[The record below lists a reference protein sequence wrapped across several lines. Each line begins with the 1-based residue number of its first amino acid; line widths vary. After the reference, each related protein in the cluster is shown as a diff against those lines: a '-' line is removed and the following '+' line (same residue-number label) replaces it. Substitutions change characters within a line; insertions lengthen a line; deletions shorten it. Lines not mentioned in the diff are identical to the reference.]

1 MPRRQFVSDLQ
12 NIRPN
17 SLPHGIHS
25 LEQGEDDGQFTFIFS
40 GDPSAPLPQPVTVTA
55 LITDLAEYPKS
66 HEYMLF
72 SDDNAPPYIGT
83 ALQDVRST
91 ARKPVME
98 LIGIVSA
105 ALTKAAPDKDGDTE
119 MEDSQGLDEEESLGE
134 EEEEEDDDQDDIY
147 DSDHEAF
154 GGSTGVGTSAHQTT
168 SSSAKVAASSRAFRT
183 RIRSDLITAKHAG
196 LKVGQVGHLME
207 GLNCFVSISIRMS
220 KLGISHEAMQA
231 WQVRPEEYLVL
242 VIQYPNGYKTS
253 EELQALDTLRL
264 APNFGFRVCAS
275 KHYKPTLQEAI
286 QAFTVVSKA
295 DSRDNVSSPAT
306 TNAIPQSEDVSNDAG
321 LRETFISKPLNS
333 LLQERLVPILRSRA
347 IGMTWR
353 GAEGWYVESA
363 SRGPSNADGIPD
375 AFFEPEPLNEAL
387 PDIVNADHHAFGLG
401 KKSLEKSFPL
411 LAMQF
416 LLRHFVRCTDFC
428 LVCHRPLESEVEAI
442 KPYVCDQP
450 LCLYQYMTLGFGPSI
465 EHEILS
471 QPYVVDL
478 LISFCYVST
487 ATRKLKDF
495 PDGLALMVPPINPS
509 GTDIP
514 DQLHGPLY
522 RRADI
527 AKNSSEANKA
537 SCSNCSTYE
546 VGLDPD
552 KLEMIF
558 HDKPERCPVRRG
570 SWIVFKASE
579 FRHGE
584 MHCRVADVT
593 YYPTIKIDTPIT
605 MTNRKTGD
613 NEGLADITWN
623 SPNISGASAK
633 TITPAATPKWINA
646 TFQVYEQDFED
657 LTKHAKCI
665 AICRLLDT
673 LPNVKCM
680 QEYLSRNR
688 PNDLKSWVDRIS
700 PAALSLLRWIIAS
713 NRACIMQVDG
723 DTAAQDADRVSGM
736 NGYMQFRFAMGAP
749 DKEQRFL
756 TAIRDTK
763 KRLGLQYPTI
773 FAWHGS
779 PLYNWHMIIREGLH
793 YKNADHGR
801 AYGDGV
807 YHAKDAGTSITYC
820 GIQYYSPGGI
830 ATSSAWPQ
838 SLLRVNS
845 ALAMNEIANAP
856 AEFQSSNPYYVVQNL
871 DWIQTRYL
879 FVQCNPV
886 DDDLRGRLESDSSP
900 KKTHPQDPSR
910 TPTGTNRNR
919 VEIPARA
926 VKAVGSTKISGS
938 KGRGVRRRESGQ
950 SPLKRLKG
958 NGGFADPIAVDE
970 TDDSPSDTTDPD
982 DVEMLLDEPESEPE
996 SDEANAVTSNKKS
1009 PVSGTGDTD
1018 FLPGALDYGTLPLM
1032 PVPEYA
1038 VSGTTKRLLKELQHL
1053 QKVQQSSTLADLG
1066 WYIDVD
1072 KIDNVYQ
1079 WIVELHS
1086 FQRLNPKL
1094 PIVTQMKNKSM
1105 KSIVLEIRFN
1115 KDFPYTPPYVRV
1127 VRPRFLTFAQGGGG
1141 HIVMGGAMCMELLTN
1156 TGWSSVSSM
1165 ESVLM
1170 QVRLAIALSEPP
1182 AKLDVKAHGDYGT
1195 GEAADGY
1202 VRACATHGWTVPA
1215 GFKEMA
1221 YGMGR
1226 KRDY

>member
-1 MPRRQFVSDLQ
+1 MPRRQFVNDLQ
-12 NIRPN
+12 SVALH
-17 SLPHGIHS
+17 SLPPGIHN
-25 LEQGEDDGQFTFIFS
+25 LEQGEDDGQFTFTFS
-40 GDPSAPLPQPVTVTA
+40 GDSSAPLPQPVTVTA
-55 LITDLAEYPKS
+55 LITDLDEYPKC

-72 SDDNAPPYIGT
+72 SDDNAPLYIGT
-83 ALQDVRST
+83 ALQDVRGT
-91 ARKPVME
+91 ARKSLIE

-105 ALTKAAPDKDGDTE
+105 VLTKATPDKDGDTE
-119 MEDSQGLDEEESLGE
+119 MEDSQGIEDVESPD
-134 EEEEEDDDQDDIY
+134 EEDDDQDDIY

-154 GGSTGVGTSAHQTT
+154 GGSTGIATSAYQTNP
-168 SSSAKVAASSRAFRT
+168 SSARVTAPSRAFRA
-183 RIRSDLITAKHAG
+183 RIRSDLITAKRAG
-196 LKVGQVGHLME
+196 FKVGQVGHLME

-231 WQVRPEEYLVL
+231 WQMSPEEYVVL
-242 VIQYPNGYKTS
+242 IIQYPNGYKTS
-253 EELQALDTLRL
+253 EELQALDSLRL
-264 APNFGFRVCAS
+264 APNLGFRVCAS
-275 KHYKPTLQEAI
+275 KHYKPSLQEAI
-286 QAFTVVSKA
+286 QAFTVVTKA
-295 DSRDNVSSPAT
+295 ETRDNAAT
-306 TNAIPQSEDVSNDAG
+306 TNAIPQSEDAPNSGG

-353 GAEGWYVESA
+353 GAEEWYVESA

-375 AFFEPEPLNEAL
+375 AFFEPQPLSDAL
-387 PDIVNADHHAFGLG
+387 PEIVNADHYASRLKTSF
-401 KKSLEKSFPL
+401 EKSFPL

-428 LVCHRPLESEVEAI
+428 LVCHRPLETEVEAI

-487 ATRKLKDF
+487 AMRKLKDF
-495 PDGLALMVPPINPS
+495 PDGLALMVPPINPL
-509 GTDIP
+509 GTPSDVDTP
-514 DQLHGPLY
+514 DQPYAPLY
-522 RRADI
+522 RRAETS
-527 AKNSSEANKA
+527 KNSSEANKK
-537 SCSNCSTYE
+537 SGSNCLTYE

-558 HDKPERCPVRRG
+558 HDKPGRCPVRRG

-579 FRHGE
+579 FRYGE

-593 YYPTIKIDTPIT
+593 YYPTIKIDTPIS
-605 MTNRKTGD
+605 MTSKKTGD
-613 NEGLADITWN
+613 NEALNDIAWDKPKT
-623 SPNISGASAK
+623 SGALAK

-688 PNDLKSWVDRIS
+688 LNDLKSWVDRIS

-713 NRACIMQVDG
+713 NRACIMQVDRDAATQ
-723 DTAAQDADRVSGM
+723 DTDRVSGM
-736 NGYMQFRFAMGAP
+736 KGYMQFRFAMGAP

-756 TAIRDTK
+756 TAIRSTK
-763 KRLGLQYPTI
+763 ERLGLQYPTI

-779 PLYNWHMIIREGLH
+779 PLHNWHMIIREGLH

-807 YHAKDAGTSITYC
+807 YHAKDATTSISYS
-820 GIQYYSPGGI
+820 GMQYYSPGGT

-838 SLLRVNS
+838 SLLRINS

-879 FVQCNPV
+879 FVQCSPV
-886 DDDLRGRLESDSSP
+886 DDALRSRLESDSAP
-900 KKTHPQDPSR
+900 KQIHPQDPSR

-919 VEIPARA
+919 VEIPSKSA
-926 VKAVGSTKISGS
+926 KAVGSTESSAK
-938 KGRGVRRRESGQ
+938 KGKGVKRKASGQ
-950 SPLKRLKG
+950 SPLKRLKR
-958 NGGFADPIAVDE
+958 NGGFADPIDVDE
-970 TDDSPSDTTDPD
+970 TDDSASDITDPGD
-982 DVEMLLDEPESEPE
+982 TDLLLDEPESEPE
-996 SDEANAVTSNKKS
+996 PDEANVVAKNTKNS
-1009 PVSGTGDTD
+1009 VSRTGNTD
-1018 FLPGALDYGTLPLM
+1018 FLPGTLDYGTLPLM

-1038 VSGTTKRLLKELQHL
+1038 ISGTTKRLLKELQHL

-1072 KIDNVYQ
+1072 KIENVYQ

-1086 FQRLNPKL
+1086 FQCLNPKL
-1094 PIVTQMKNKSM
+1094 PIVTQMKNKGL

-1182 AKLDVKAHGDYGT
+1182 AKLDVKAYGDYGT

-1202 VRACATHGWTVPA
+1202 VRACATHGWTVPP

-1226 KRDY
+1226 NRDY

>member
-12 NIRPN
+12 NIRPD
-17 SLPHGIHS
+17 SLPHGTHS
-25 LEQGEDDGQFTFIFS
+25 LEQGEDDGQFTFTFP
-40 GDPSAPLPQPVTVTA
+40 GDSSAPLPQPVTVTA

-72 SDDNAPPYIGT
+72 SDDNAPLYIGT
-83 ALQDVRST
+83 ALQDVRGT
-91 ARKPVME
+91 ARKPVIE

-105 ALTKAAPDKDGDTE
+105 ALTKAAPVKDGDTE
-119 MEDSQGLDEEESLGE
+119 MEDSQGLDEEESLG
-134 EEEEEDDDQDDIY
+134 EEEDDDQDDIY

-154 GGSTGVGTSAHQTT
+154 GGSTGVATSAHQTT

-196 LKVGQVGHLME
+196 FKVGQVGHLME

-253 EELQALDTLRL
+253 EELQALDSLRL
-264 APNFGFRVCAS
+264 APNLGFRICAS

-295 DSRDNVSSPAT
+295 DSRDNVSSSTT
-306 TNAIPQSEDVSNDAG
+306 TNAIPQSEDVCDDGG

-401 KKSLEKSFPL
+401 RKSLEKSFPL

-495 PDGLALMVPPINPS
+495 PDGLALMVPPISPL
-509 GTDIP
+509 GTDFP
-514 DQLHGPLY
+514 DQVHAPLN
-522 RRADI
+522 RRAEVSKDPSEVN
-527 AKNSSEANKA
+527 KESS
-537 SCSNCSTYE
+537 SNCSTYE
-546 VGLDPD
+546 VGLDPN

-558 HDKPERCPVRRG
+558 HDKPDQCPVRRG

-584 MHCRVADVT
+584 MHCRIADVT
-593 YYPTIKIDTPIT
+593 YYPTIKIDTPVT
-605 MTNRKTGD
+605 MTNRKGD
-613 NEGLADITWN
+613 DGEGPSDITWAT
-623 SPNISGASAK
+623 SKTSSASTK

-646 TFQVYEQDFED
+646 TFQVYEQDFEN

-723 DTAAQDADRVSGM
+723 DTAAQDANRVSGM
-736 NGYMQFRFAMGAP
+736 KGYMQFRFAMGAP

-763 KRLGLQYPTI
+763 MRLGLQYPTI

-845 ALAMNEIANAP
+845 TLAMNEIANAP

-886 DDDLRGRLESDSSP
+886 DDALRGRLESDSSP
-900 KKTHPQDPSR
+900 KQTHPQDPSR

-919 VEIPARA
+919 VEIPARP
-926 VKAVGSTKISGS
+926 VKAVGSTKISGN
-938 KGRGVRRRESGQ
+938 KGKGVRRRESGQ

-982 DVEMLLDEPESEPE
+982 DVEMLLGEPESEPE

-1018 FLPGALDYGTLPLM
+1018 FLPGALDYSTLPLM

-1072 KIDNVYQ
+1072 KIENVYQ

-1086 FQRLNPKL
+1086 FQCLNPKL

-1202 VRACATHGWTVPA
+1202 VRACATHGWTVPP

>member
-1 MPRRQFVSDLQ
+1 MPRRQFVNDFQ
-12 NIRPN
+12 NIGLD
-17 SLPHGIHS
+17 SLPPGIHN
-25 LEQGEDDGQFTFIFS
+25 LEQGEDDGQFTFTFS
-40 GDPSAPLPQPVTVTA
+40 GDPAAPLSRAVTVTA
-55 LITDLAEYPKS
+55 LITDLDEYPKA

-72 SDDNAPPYIGT
+72 SDDRAPHYIGA
-83 ALQDVRST
+83 ALQDVRGT

-98 LIGIVSA
+98 LIGIVTA
-105 ALTKAAPDKDGDTE
+105 ALTKASPDKDGDTE
-119 MEDSQGLDEEESLGE
+119 MEDSQGFDDEESLD
-134 EEEEEDDDQDDIY
+134 EEDDDQDDIY

-154 GGSTGVGTSAHQTT
+154 GGNTSQATSAYQTTT
-168 SSSAKVAASSRAFRT
+168 SSSKIPGPTRAFRN
-183 RIRSDLITAKHAG
+183 RIRSDLITAKRAG
-196 LKVGQVGHLME
+196 FKVGQVGHLME
-207 GLNCFVSISIRMS
+207 GLNCFISISIRVS

-231 WQVRPEEYLVL
+231 WQVSPQEYLVL
-242 VIQYPNGYKTS
+242 IIQYPNGYKTS
-253 EELQALDTLRL
+253 EELQALDSLRL
-264 APNFGFRVCAS
+264 SPNLGFRVCAS
-275 KHYKPTLQEAI
+275 KRYKPSLQEAI
-286 QAFTVVSKA
+286 QAFTVVSEA
-295 DSRDNVSSPAT
+295 DSRDRIPFSTT
-306 TNAIPQSEDVSNDAG
+306 TNAIPQSEDVSTGGG
-321 LRETFISKPLNS
+321 LRETFISKPLNN
-333 LLQERLVPILRSRA
+333 LLQERLIPILRSRA

-353 GAEGWYVESA
+353 GAEEWYVECA

-375 AFFEPEPLNEAL
+375 AFFKPEPLNEAL
-387 PDIVNADHHAFGLG
+387 PEIVNADHFASRLG
-401 KKSLEKSFPL
+401 KTSLEKSFPL

-428 LVCHRPLESEVEAI
+428 LVCHRPLETEVEAI

-487 ATRKLKDF
+487 ATRRLKDF

-509 GTDIP
+509 GNASDIDIP
-514 DQLHGPLY
+514 DPPYVPLNQ
-522 RRADI
+522 RAGTSKD
-527 AKNSSEANKA
+527 SSDKHKK

-593 YYPTIKIDTPIT
+593 YYPTIKIDAPIT
-605 MTNRKTGD
+605 MTNRMTGNIEALNGTWDTPKT
-613 NEGLADITWN
+613 
-623 SPNISGASAK
+623 SGALAK

-665 AICRLLDT
+665 TICRLLDT

-680 QEYLSRNR
+680 QEYISKNR

-713 NRACIMQVDG
+713 NRACIMQVDR
-723 DTAAQDADRVSGM
+723 DTAQQDTDRVSGM
-736 NGYMQFRFAMGAP
+736 KGYMQFRFAMGAP

-756 TAIRDTK
+756 TAVRNTK
-763 KRLGLQYPTI
+763 ERLGLQYPTI

-801 AYGDGV
+801 AFGDGV
-807 YHAKDAGTSITYC
+807 YHAKDAATSITYC
-820 GIQYYSPGGI
+820 GMQYYSPAGV

-879 FVQCNPV
+879 FVQCSPV
-886 DDDLRGRLESDSSP
+886 DDALRGRLESESAP
-900 KKTHPQDPSR
+900 KQTHPQDPSR
-910 TPTGTNRNR
+910 TPTGTSRNH
-919 VEIPARA
+919 VEIPSKS
-926 VKAVGSTKISGS
+926 VKAVGSTESSAKKGKGIKS
-938 KGRGVRRRESGQ
+938 KAGGQ
-950 SPLKRLKG
+950 SPLKRRKG
-958 NGGFADPIAVDE
+958 NGRFADPIDVDE
-970 TDDSPSDTTDPD
+970 TDDSASDITDTD
-982 DVEMLLDEPESEPE
+982 DRNMLVDEPESEPD
-996 SDEANAVTSNKKS
+996 SVEANAVASNTKS
-1009 PVSGTGDTD
+1009 PVSGIGDTD
-1018 FLPGALDYGTLPLM
+1018 FQPGTLDYGTLPLM

-1053 QKVQQSSTLADLG
+1053 QKVQRSSILADLG

-1072 KIDNVYQ
+1072 KIENVYQ

-1086 FQRLNPKL
+1086 FQCLNPKL

-1127 VRPRFLTFAQGGGG
+1127 VRPRFLAFAQGGGG

-1202 VRACATHGWTVPA
+1202 VRACATHGWTVPP

-1226 KRDY
+1226 NRDY

>member
-1 MPRRQFVSDLQ
+1 MPRRQFVSDFQ
-12 NIRPN
+12 KVRPD

-25 LEQGEDDGQFTFIFS
+25 LEQGEDDGQFTFTFA

-72 SDDNAPPYIGT
+72 SDDNAPLYIGS
-83 ALQDVRST
+83 ALQDVRGT
-91 ARKPVME
+91 ARKPVVE

-134 EEEEEDDDQDDIY
+134 EEDDDQDDIY

-154 GGSTGVGTSAHQTT
+154 GSSTDVATSAYQTT
-168 SSSAKVAASSRAFRT
+168 SSSAKVAASSRAFRG

-196 LKVGQVGHLME
+196 FKVGQVGHLME
-207 GLNCFVSISIRMS
+207 GLNCFVSTSIRMS

-242 VIQYPNGYKTS
+242 IIQYPNGYKTS
-253 EELQALDTLRL
+253 EELQALDSLRL
-264 APNFGFRVCAS
+264 APNIGFRVCAS
-275 KHYKPTLQEAI
+275 KRYKPTLQEAI

-295 DSRDNVSSPAT
+295 DSRDNVSSSAT
-306 TNAIPQSEDVSNDAG
+306 TNAIPQSEDVSDGGG

-353 GAEGWYVESA
+353 GAEGW
-363 SRGPSNADGIPD
+363 
-375 AFFEPEPLNEAL
+375 
-387 PDIVNADHHAFGLG
+387 
-401 KKSLEKSFPL
+401 
-411 LAMQF
+411 
-416 LLRHFVRCTDFC
+416 
-428 LVCHRPLESEVEAI
+428 PLETEVEAI

-487 ATRKLKDF
+487 AMRRLKDF

-514 DQLHGPLY
+514 DQLHVPSY
-522 RRADI
+522 RRAEMTKDP
-527 AKNSSEANKA
+527 SEANKA
-537 SCSNCSTYE
+537 TCSDCSTYE

-552 KLEMIF
+552 RLEMIF
-558 HDKPERCPVRRG
+558 HNKPERCPVRRG
-570 SWIVFKASE
+570 SWVVFKASE

-593 YYPTIKIDTPIT
+593 YYPTIKIDTPVT
-605 MTNRKTGD
+605 MTNRNSGD
-613 NEGLADITWN
+613 SEVPADITWATSKN
-623 SPNISGASAK
+623 SAASTK

-646 TFQVYEQDFED
+646 TFQVYEQDFEE
-657 LTKHAKCI
+657 LTKHAKSI

-680 QEYLSRNR
+680 QEYLSKNR

-736 NGYMQFRFAMGAP
+736 KGYMQFRFAMGAP

-763 KRLGLQYPTI
+763 ERLGLQYPTI

-779 PLYNWHMIIREGLH
+779 PLHNWHMIIREGLH
-793 YKNADHGR
+793 YKNVDHGR

-807 YHAKDAGTSITYC
+807 YHAKDASTSINYS
-820 GIQYYSPGGI
+820 GMQYYSPGGT
-830 ATSSAWPQ
+830 ANSLVWPQ
-838 SLLRVNS
+838 SLLRINS

-856 AEFQSSNPYYVVQNL
+856 TEFRSSNPFYVVQNL

-886 DDDLRGRLESDSSP
+886 DEVLKDRLQSESAP
-900 KKTHPQDPSR
+900 KQIHQQDPSR
-910 TPTGTNRNR
+910 TPIGTGRDR
-919 VEIPARA
+919 VEIPSKS
-926 VKAVGSTKISGS
+926 VKVVGSMESSAK
-938 KGRGVRRRESGQ
+938 KGKGVRKRASGQ

-958 NGGFADPIAVDE
+958 NGGFTDPIDVDE
-970 TDDSPSDTTDPD
+970 TDDSASDITDPD
-982 DVEMLLDEPESEPE
+982 DTDILLDEPELEPE
-996 SDEANAVTSNKKS
+996 SANGNAFASSEKKT
-1009 PVSGTGDTD
+1009 VSELGETD
-1018 FLPGALDYGTLPLM
+1018 FVPGSLDYSTLPLM

-1086 FQRLNPKL
+1086 FQCLNPKL
-1094 PIVTQMKNKSM
+1094 PIVTEMKNKSL

-1182 AKLDVKAHGDYGT
+1182 ARLDVKAHGDYGT

-1202 VRACATHGWTVPA
+1202 VRACATHGWTVPP

>member
-1 MPRRQFVSDLQ
+1 MPRRQFVNDFRT
-12 NIRPN
+12 IRPD
-17 SLPHGIHS
+17 SLPNGIHS
-25 LEQGEDDGQFTFIFS
+25 LEQGEDDGQFTFNFS

-55 LITDLAEYPKS
+55 LITDLDEYPKS

-72 SDDNAPPYIGT
+72 SDDDAPLYIGT
-83 ALQDVRST
+83 ALQDVRGT
-91 ARKPVME
+91 ARKPVIE

-119 MEDSQGLDEEESLGE
+119 MGESQGIDDEDSLN
-134 EEEEEDDDQDDIY
+134 EEDDDQDDIY

-154 GGSTGVGTSAHQTT
+154 GGNAGQATSAYQTITT
-168 SSSAKVAASSRAFRT
+168 SSKVSGSTRAFRA
-183 RIRSDLITAKHAG
+183 RIRSDLVATKRAG
-196 LKVGQVGHLME
+196 FKVGQVGHLME
-207 GLNCFVSISIRMS
+207 GLNCFVSVSIRMS
-220 KLGISHEAMQA
+220 KLGISHEAMRA
-231 WQVRPEEYLVL
+231 WQMSPEEYLIL
-242 VIQYPNGYKTS
+242 IIQYPNGYKTS
-253 EELQALDTLRL
+253 EELQALDSLRL
-264 APNFGFRVCAS
+264 APNLGFRVCAS

-295 DSRDNVSSPAT
+295 DSRDNASDLAVA
-306 TNAIPQSEDVSNDAG
+306 NAIPQAGDVSDGDG

-353 GAEGWYVESA
+353 GAEEWYVESA

-375 AFFEPEPLNEAL
+375 AFFEPESPNEAL
-387 PDIVNADHHAFGLG
+387 PDIVNADHFASGVG
-401 KKSLEKSFPL
+401 KKSFEKSFPL

-428 LVCHRPLESEVEAI
+428 LVCHRPLETEVEAI

-478 LISFCYVST
+478 LISFCYVS
-487 ATRKLKDF
+487 AAMRKLKEF
-495 PDGLALMVPPINPS
+495 PDGLALTVPPVNPL

-514 DQLHGPLY
+514 DQLRVSSY
-522 RRADI
+522 QSAESSND
-527 AKNSSEANKA
+527 SSEANKK
-537 SCSNCSTYE
+537 SCSNCATYE

-570 SWIVFKASE
+570 TWIVFKASE

-593 YYPTIKIDTPIT
+593 YYPTIKIGTPIT
-605 MTNRKTGD
+605 MSNRKTGE
-613 NEGLADITWN
+613 NEGLTDITWDT
-623 SPNISGASAK
+623 PKISGTSAK
-633 TITPAATPKWINA
+633 TITPATTPKWINA
-646 TFQVYEQDFED
+646 TFQVYEQDFEE
-657 LTKHAKCI
+657 LQKHAKCI

-673 LPNVKCM
+673 LPNVKCV

-688 PNDLKSWVDRIS
+688 SNDLKSWVDRIS

-713 NRACIMQVDG
+713 NRACIMQVDRG
-723 DTAAQDADRVSGM
+723 TATQDTDRVSGM
-736 NGYMQFRFAMGAP
+736 KGYMQFRFAMGAP

-756 TAIRDTK
+756 TAVRNTK
-763 KRLGLQYPTI
+763 ERLGLQYPTI

-779 PLYNWHMIIREGLH
+779 PLHNWHMIIREGLH

-807 YHAKDAGTSITYC
+807 YHAKDAGTSINYS
-820 GIQYYSPGGI
+820 GMQYYSSGGT

-838 SLLRVNS
+838 SLLRINS

-879 FVQCNPV
+879 FVQCNPIDEV
-886 DDDLRGRLESDSSP
+886 LRGRLESESAP
-900 KKTHPQDPSR
+900 KQAYPQDPSR

-919 VEIPARA
+919 VEIPSKSVKVARLA
-926 VKAVGSTKISGS
+926 ESSAK
-938 KGRGVRRRESGQ
+938 KGKGVSRRASGQ

-958 NGGFADPIAVDE
+958 NDGFANPIDVEE
-970 TDDSPSDTTDPD
+970 TDDSASDVTDPD
-982 DVEMLLDEPESEPE
+982 DVDILLDEPESEPE
-996 SDEANAVTSNKKS
+996 SDEANAVASNAKT
-1009 PVSGTGDTD
+1009 PVSEIGDTD

-1072 KIDNVYQ
+1072 KIENVYQ

-1086 FQRLNPKL
+1086 FQCLNPKL
-1094 PIVTQMKNKSM
+1094 PIVSQMKNKSM

-1202 VRACATHGWTVPA
+1202 MRACATHGWTVPP

-1226 KRDY
+1226 NKDL

>member
-1 MPRRQFVSDLQ
+1 MPRRQFVNDFQ
-12 NIRPN
+12 DIRPE
-17 SLPHGIHS
+17 SLPHGVQS
-25 LEQGEDDGQFTFIFS
+25 LEQGEDDGQFTFTFA
-40 GDPSAPLPQPVTVTA
+40 GDPSAPLPHPVTVTA
-55 LITDLAEYPKS
+55 LITDLDEYPKN
-66 HEYMLF
+66 HEFMLF
-72 SDDNAPPYIGT
+72 GDDNAPLYIGA
-83 ALQDVRST
+83 ALQDIRGT
-91 ARKPVME
+91 ARKTVVE
-98 LIGIVSA
+98 LIGTVSA

-119 MEDSQGLDEEESLGE
+119 MEDSQGWNEEDSPGR
-134 EEEEEDDDQDDIY
+134 EEEDDDQDDIY

-154 GGSTGVGTSAHQTT
+154 GDNTGAATSACQTT
-168 SSSAKVAASSRAFRT
+168 SSSAKAAASSRAFRA
-183 RIRSDLITAKHAG
+183 RIRSDLITAKRAG
-196 LKVGQVGHLME
+196 FKVGQVGHLME

-231 WQVRPEEYLVL
+231 WQVSPEDYLVL
-242 VIQYPNGYKTS
+242 IIQYPNGYKTS
-253 EELQALDTLRL
+253 EELQALDSLRL
-264 APNFGFRVCAS
+264 APNLGFRICAS

-286 QAFTVVSKA
+286 QAFTVVSK
-295 DSRDNVSSPAT
+295 SENRENVSYSTT
-306 TNAIPQSEDVSNDAG
+306 TNAIPQSKDISDHGG

-353 GAEGWYVESA
+353 GAEEWYVESA

-387 PDIVNADHHAFGLG
+387 PDIVNADHYAFGLG
-401 KKSLEKSFPL
+401 KKAFEKSFPL

-428 LVCHRPLESEVEAI
+428 LVCHRPLETEVEAI

-487 ATRKLKDF
+487 ATRRLKDY
-495 PDGLALMVPPINPS
+495 PDGLALMVPPINPLD
-509 GTDIP
+509 TDIP
-514 DQLHGPLY
+514 DQLHVPSY

-527 AKNSSEANKA
+527 TKDSSEANRK

-558 HDKPERCPVRRG
+558 REKPERCPVRRG

-605 MTNRKTGD
+605 MSNKRSGD
-613 NEGLADITWN
+613 SEGLADIAWDT
-623 SPNISGASAK
+623 SKTSGASTK

-657 LTKHAKCI
+657 LTKHAKSI

-680 QEYLSRNR
+680 QEYISRNR

-700 PAALSLLRWIIAS
+700 PPALSLLRWIIAS

-736 NGYMQFRFAMGAP
+736 KGYMQFRFAMGAP

-763 KRLGLQYPTI
+763 ERLGLQYPTI

-779 PLYNWHMIIREGLH
+779 PLHNWHMIIREGLH
-793 YKNADHGR
+793 YKNVDHGR

-807 YHAKDAGTSITYC
+807 YHAKDASTSIGYS
-820 GIQYYSPGGI
+820 GMQYYSQGGT

-838 SLLRVNS
+838 SLLRINS

-856 AEFQSSNPYYVVQNL
+856 AEFQSSHPFYVVQNL

-886 DDDLRGRLESDSSP
+886 DEVLKARLQSESAP
-900 KKTHPQDPSR
+900 KQIHQQDPGR
-910 TPTGTNRNR
+910 TPIGTGRDR

-926 VKAVGSTKISGS
+926 VKTVESTKASDKKS
-938 KGRGVRRRESGQ
+938 KGVRRRESGQ

-958 NGGFADPIAVDE
+958 NGGFADHIVVDE
-970 TDDSPSDTTDPD
+970 TDDSASVTTDPD
-982 DVEMLLDEPESEPE
+982 DADILLDEPESEPE
-996 SDEANAVTSNKKS
+996 LEEANSVASNKQS
-1009 PVSGTGDTD
+1009 SVSRTGDTD

-1072 KIDNVYQ
+1072 KIENVYQ

-1086 FQRLNPKL
+1086 FQCLNTKL

-1182 AKLDVKAHGDYGT
+1182 ARLDVKNHGDYGT

-1202 VRACATHGWTVPA
+1202 MRACATHGWTVPP